1 MSAPA
6 AGVQVWTGA
15 PSWFG
20 AGEATA
26 ATSSLSARLIAVVAG
41 DARSS
46 AAVFTG
52 LEASAVALRVGDD
65 LQPGVRLVQVAR
77 DRVELERNGRRE
89 VLMLDG
95 RDASAAAPGLPAAA
109 EPAAQT
115 LYRGQL
121 AATMQAGNIADWA
134 RGLAPAPG
142 GGILVN
148 DPAQQPLARSL
159 QLQAGD
165 VLKSVNGQNLAQPAD
180 MSLLFTAFSQQHR
193 SDFRCCV
200 AVYRPRCSTKS
211 NPEYHDEIHVSRVP
225 SCPVRRPSGDAG
237 LCRRRQGDAQLRQR
251 RHRIDRQGGRAD
263 HRQELPDRPARERD
277 DQYRFV
283 AADRQGV
290 GLPVLLSALRQQGF
304 TAVESGKLIKVMPE
318 GDAKTSGGPTESREL
333 RAAGTGS

>member
-1 MSAPA
+1 MFKGLALKSKLPGLAGVRPVLEIALVLVIAWVAAGVFWQLFAPRHAGPRLVPPLSAPA

-180 MSLLFTAFSQQHR
+180 MSLLFTAFSQQAQIR
-193 SDFRCCV
+193 LSVLRGG
-200 AVYRPRCSTKS
+200 
-211 NPEYHDEIHVSRVP
+211 VP
-225 SCPVRRPSGDAG
+225 TT
-237 LCRRRQGDAQLRQR
+237 L
-251 RHRIDRQGGRAD
+251 
-263 HRQELPDRPARERD
+263 
-277 DQYRFV
+277 QY
-283 AADRQGV
+283 QIQ
-290 GLPVLLSALRQQGF
+290 P
-304 TAVESGKLIKVMPE
+304 
-318 GDAKTSGGPTESREL
+318 
-333 RAAGTGS
+333 